1 MNTLDFKISGMDCA
15 ECANNVQSALSD
27 LPQIHNAQVLL
38 GAEKAIISFEND
50 PPSIIEIKRV
60 VSNAGYEAILDNK
73 PDDTDD
79 RSDLG
84 SFGKS
89 SILFFIFV
97 VIFVL
102 AITLVGERQ
111 GIFETLQSLV
121 PWYLWLTIIIIGG
134 WPVFLNVT
142 RAIRK
147 GRIISHTLMSAS
159 VITAT
164 AIGEWASALLIVV
177 FMRFGDFIEKSTT
190 EKARQSIRK
199 LSQMAP
205 RFALVEIDGLETETL
220 ISSIQKDDIV
230 VVRPGESIPVDGV
243 VTDGYASVDQ
253 SAINGESMPVEV
265 TKGKCV
271 HAASIVKTGMLK
283 VKTAAVGSETTFG
296 KIIQLVEKAEANRGE
311 FQRMADKFSAYY
323 LPFVALIALGTLIIR
338 GDPIAAASVMVV
350 ACSCS
355 FSLATPVAML
365 ASIGSSAEKGLLF
378 KGGKYIESLSK
389 ADTVY
394 IDKTGTLTIGKPSI
408 TDIILIDDI
417 SESILIQF
425 CASAERYSEHPLAE
439 SVLRIANERGIT
451 LLPVKKFNNIPGKG
465 IHAEIKGKNIAVLNA
480 PKTTGGAASHISNRL
495 RKEGKT
501 ILFVQIDENDAG
513 ILAAEDVLREDV
525 SLSIRTLREMGIEK
539 IRLISG
545 DNRSAV
551 KKISD
556 MLGIDYEGEMS
567 PEEKI
572 QAIISSQENGQH
584 VVMIGD
590 GINDAPALAQADI
603 GISMGKTGSDIA
615 IETSHIALLREDW
628 TLIPEAFSIA
638 KRTMRIIHMNFL
650 FTAIYNLIGLSLAA
664 AGILPPTI
672 SAAMQSIPDIG
683 IMANSARLLNQRSFR
698 HTP

>member
-1 MNTLDFKISGMDCA
+1 VNTLEFEISGMDCA
-15 ECANNVQSALSD
+15 ECANHVQSALSD
-27 LPQIHNAQVLL
+27 LPQICDVQVLF
-38 GAEKAIISFEND
+38 GVEKAIISFENES
-50 PPSIIEIKRV
+50 PSITEIKQA

-79 RSDLG
+79 NSDIR

-89 SILFFIFV
+89 SILFFILIV
-97 VIFVL
+97 VFVL

-111 GIFETLQSLV
+111 GIFDTLQKST
-121 PWYLWLTIIIIGG
+121 PWYLWLTLIIIGG
-134 WPVFLNVT
+134 WPVFINVT
-142 RAIRK
+142 HALRK

-159 VITAT
+159 VIA
-164 AIGEWASALLIVV
+164 AVAVGEWVSGLLIVV

-199 LSQMAP
+199 LSKMTP
-205 RFALVEIDGLETETL
+205 KFAMVEKNDLETE
-220 ISSIQKDDIV
+220 IPIASIQKGFIV

-243 VTDGYASVDQ
+243 VINGYASVDQ

-265 TKGKCV
+265 AKGRYV
-271 HAASIVKTGMLK
+271 HAASMVKTGMLK
-283 VKTAAVGSETTFG
+283 IKTAAVGTETTFG

-311 FQRMADKFSAYY
+311 FQRLADKFSAYY
-323 LPFVALIALGTLIIR
+323 LPVVGLIALGTLIIR

-378 KGGKYIESLSK
+378 KGGKYMESLSRV
-389 ADTVY
+389 DTVF

-408 TDIILIDDI
+408 TDIIPIDDI
-417 SESILIQF
+417 SESMLIQF

-451 LLPVKKFNNIPGKG
+451 LLPVKKFINIPGKG
-465 IHAEIKGKNIAVLNA
+465 IRAEIKGKNVAVLNV
-480 PKTTGGAASHISNRL
+480 PIKTGGAASRIGDQL

-501 ILFVQIDENDAG
+501 LLFVQIDENDAG
-513 ILAAEDVLREDV
+513 ILAAEDILREDV
-525 SLSIRTLREMGIEK
+525 AHSIQTLHDMGIK
-539 IRLISG
+539 NIKLISG
-545 DNRSAV
+545 DNHYAV

-572 QAIISSQENGQH
+572 QAVITSQENGQH

-615 IETSHIALLREDW
+615 VETSHIALLREDW
-628 TLIPEAFSIA
+628 ALIPEAFTIA
-638 KRTMRIIHMNFL
+638 KRTMRIVRINFL
-650 FTAIYNLIGLSLAA
+650 FTAIYNLIGLSLAV

-672 SAAMQSIPDIG
+672 SAAMQSIPDVG
-683 IMANSARLLNQRSFR
+683 IMANSARLLNQRAPE
-698 HTP
+698 HTH